1 MMPVWIMRR
10 EKKSGNE
17 LKNDY
22 GEWDI
27 KQIIKEV

>member
-1 MMPVWIMRR
+1 MMPVWIKR